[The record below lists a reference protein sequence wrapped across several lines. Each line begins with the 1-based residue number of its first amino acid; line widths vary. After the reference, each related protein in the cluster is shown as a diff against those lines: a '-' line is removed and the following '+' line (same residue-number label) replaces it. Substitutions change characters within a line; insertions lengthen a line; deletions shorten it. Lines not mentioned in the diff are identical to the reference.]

1 MNKVLIISIYNYL
14 SDLLRINMKQMA
26 YSKIIAWIVLCTINI
41 KASAQLDTVL
51 VTAQKRTELLQKV
64 PLAVS
69 SLSSK
74 QVEAYRIWNIKDISG
89 IIPNVYSADP
99 GDGRDVT
106 AIRGIATTSYDPS
119 TVVYIDGVNQFNLDT
134 YIPNLFD
141 VERIEILRG
150 PQGSLYGRNAMGG
163 VINIITKQPNNYTSG
178 SAELNWGNY
187 GQKRLNLNIKTP
199 ILKDKLLI
207 GASGLYNTR
216 DGFYQNQYN
225 QLPYD
230 RQNGISG
237 NYYLKY
243 IINKQ
248 WSINFNTKH
257 RDQENK
263 GAFPLVIGIEEAF
276 KNPFILNQ
284 NATTIMKDK
293 TINSA
298 LSIVYNGNTYQFSAQ
313 TAYQKNYRYYTNP
326 IDGDFSPL
334 NAISVVNN
342 YGKDWNQISAWTQ
355 DFKLNSVNN
364 QSLKWTI
371 GAYLFSQNAP
381 TKQGTYFGADA
392 YLMGIENSNFTLI
405 NTTSIKRK
413 GIAIYG
419 QATYAITDKLNAT
432 AGLRRDFEAIQQ
444 SVEGSL
450 MMDGNTTIYETQP
463 LISRK
468 TNFGALSPKLGLDY
482 QFSSTQMAFINYSKG
497 FRPGG
502 LSPLSSD
509 PSQPP
514 LIRYKPEYSNN
525 IELGLKNTLFQ
536 NHASLNLTLFY
547 TQLVD
552 AQVPTLVLPDAITI
566 IQNRGKLNS
575 NGIELEFTAKANRH
589 VSIDYNAGF
598 THARFERL
606 EIAQNGSSNIFNGN
620 KQIFTPDLVSN
631 LALQY
636 DQKIKNYLTAF
647 IRTEWKYIGTTYFDL
662 ANTIKQSPYNIINAS
677 IGFKLSN
684 VNIQYWSRNLTN
696 QRYISYAY
704 DFGAIH
710 LGDPTTNGCSIAI
723 KF

>member
-1 MNKVLIISIYNYL
+1 MKTKAYLETFFLAIASCISFPIF
-14 SDLLRINMKQMA
+14 
-26 YSKIIAWIVLCTINI
+26 
-41 KASAQLDTVL
+41 AQLDTVL
-51 VTAQKRTELLQKV
+51 VTAQKRTELLQKA
-64 PLAVS
+64 PIAVS
-69 SLSSK
+69 TFNSN
-74 QVEAYRIWNIKDISG
+74 QVNAYRIWNTKDISG

-119 TVVYIDGVNQFNLDT
+119 TAVYIDGVNQFNLDT
-134 YIPNLFD
+134 YLPNLFD
-141 VERIEILRG
+141 VERIEVLRG

-163 VINIITKQPNNYTSG
+163 VINIITKQPTNYSSG
-178 SAELNWGNY
+178 SAELSLGNY
-187 GQKRLNLNIKTP
+187 GQKRMNLNIKTP
-199 ILKDKLLI
+199 IIKDKLFF
-207 GASGLYNTR
+207 GASGLYDAR
-216 DGFYQNQYN
+216 DGYYQNQYN

-230 RQNGISG
+230 RQRGISG
-237 NYYLKY
+237 NYFLKY
-243 IINKQ
+243 IVNKQ
-248 WSINFNTKH
+248 WTISFNTKH

-263 GAFPLVIGIEEAF
+263 GAFPLVFGVEEAF

-284 NATTIMKDK
+284 NATTTMIDK
-293 TINSA
+293 TINSS
-298 LSIVYNGNTYQFSAQ
+298 LSILYNGNTYQFSAQ

-326 IDGDFSPL
+326 IDGDFSPID
-334 NAISVVNN
+334 AITVVNN
-342 YGKDWNQISAWTQ
+342 YGKDWNQITAWTQ
-355 DFKLNSVNN
+355 DLKLNSVNN

-405 NTTSIKRK
+405 NSTSIQRK
-413 GIAIYG
+413 GIALYG
-419 QATYAITDKLNAT
+419 QATYAISTKLNAT
-432 AGLRRDFEAIQQ
+432 AGIRRDFETIQQ
-444 SVEGSL
+444 SVAGSL
-450 MMDGNTTIYETQP
+450 LMGDNKTIYETQP
-463 LISRK
+463 LINRT

-525 IELGLKNTLFQ
+525 IELGIKNTLFH
-536 NHASLNLTLFY
+536 NHARLNLTIFY
-547 TQLVD
+547 TRLVD
-552 AQVPTLVLPDAITI
+552 AQVPTLLLPDAITI

-575 NGIELEFTAKANRH
+575 KGIELEFTAKANTH
-589 VSIDYNAGF
+589 LSIDYNAGI
-598 THARFERL
+598 TDAKFETL
-606 EIAQNGSSNIFNGN
+606 EIAQNGSSSIFNGN

-636 DQKIKNYLTAF
+636 DQKIKNNLTAF
-647 IRTEWKYIGTTYFDL
+647 VRTEWKYIGNTYFDL
-662 ANTIKQSPYNIINAS
+662 ANSIKQNPYSIFNAS
-677 IGFKLSN
+677 VGINMGNLNMK
-684 VNIQYWSRNLTN
+684 YWSRNLTN
-696 QRYISYAY
+696 QKYIAYAY

-710 LGDPTTNGCSIAI
+710 LGDPVTNGFSIAL

>member
-1 MNKVLIISIYNYL
+1 MRNVSFLKIFFIIGLCL
-14 SDLLRINMKQMA
+14 SNFSA
-26 YSKIIAWIVLCTINI
+26 F
-41 KASAQLDTVL
+41 AQLDTVI

-64 PLAVS
+64 PIAVS
-69 SLSSK
+69 TFNSN
-74 QVEAYRIWNIKDISG
+74 QVNAYRIWNTKDISG

-119 TVVYIDGVNQFNLDT
+119 TAVYIDGVNQFNLDS

-163 VINIITKQPNNYTSG
+163 VINIITKQPTNYSSG
-178 SAELNWGNY
+178 SAELSVGNY
-187 GQKRLNLNIKTP
+187 GQKRMNLNIKTP
-199 ILKDKLLI
+199 IIKDKLFA
-207 GASGLYNTR
+207 GVSGLYDAR
-216 DGFYQNQYN
+216 DGYYQNQYN

-230 RQNGISG
+230 RQKGISG
-237 NYYLKY
+237 NYFLKY

-263 GAFPLVIGIEEAF
+263 GAFPLVIGVEEAF

-284 NATTIMKDK
+284 NATTTMIDK
-293 TINSA
+293 TINSS
-298 LSIVYNGNTYQFSAQ
+298 LSILHNGNFYQFSAQ

-355 DFKLNSVNN
+355 DLKLNSVNN
-364 QSLKWTI
+364 QTLKWTI

-381 TKQGTYFGADA
+381 TKQGTYFGTDA
-392 YLMGIENSNFTLI
+392 YLLGIENSNFTLI
-405 NTTSIKRK
+405 NATQIQRK
-413 GIAIYG
+413 GIAVYG
-419 QATYAITDKLNAT
+419 QATYAISSKLNAT
-432 AGLRRDFEAIQQ
+432 VGIRRDFEAIQQ
-444 SVEGSL
+444 SVAGSL
-450 MMDGNTTIYETQP
+450 LIDENKAIYETQP

-536 NHASLNLTLFY
+536 NHARLNLTLFY

-575 NGIELEFTAKANRH
+575 KGIELEFTAKANTH
-589 VSIDYNAGF
+589 LSIDYNAGF
-598 THARFERL
+598 THARFEKL
-606 EIAQNGSSNIFNGN
+606 EIAQNGTSNIFNGN
-620 KQIFTPDLVSN
+620 KQIFTPDVVSN

-636 DQKIKNYLTAF
+636 DQKLKNHLTAF
-647 IRTEWKYIGTTYFDL
+647 VRTEWKYIGTTYFDL
-662 ANTIKQSPYNIINAS
+662 ANSIQQSPYSIFNAS
-677 IGFKLSN
+677 VGFNMSNLS
-684 VNIQYWSRNLTN
+684 IKYWSRNLTN
-696 QRYISYAY
+696 QKYIAYAY

-710 LGDPTTNGCSIAI
+710 LGDPATNGCSIAL

>member
-1 MNKVLIISIYNYL
+1 MKTKVYLRTLFIAISSFIYL
-14 SDLLRINMKQMA
+14 PIF
-26 YSKIIAWIVLCTINI
+26 
-41 KASAQLDTVL
+41 AQLDTVI
-51 VTAQKRTELLQKV
+51 VTAQKRTELLQKT
-64 PLAVS
+64 PIAVS
-69 SLSSK
+69 TFNSNQIS
-74 QVEAYRIWNIKDISG
+74 AYRIWNTKDISG

-119 TVVYIDGVNQFNLDT
+119 TAVYIDGVNQFNLDS

-163 VINIITKQPNNYTSG
+163 VINIITKQPTNYSSG
-178 SAELNWGNY
+178 SAELSVGNY
-187 GQKRLNLNIKTP
+187 GQKRMNLNIKTP
-199 ILKDKLLI
+199 IIKNKLFA
-207 GASGLYNTR
+207 GVSGLYDAR
-216 DGFYQNQYN
+216 DGYYQNQYN

-230 RQNGISG
+230 RQKGISG
-237 NYYLKY
+237 NYFLKY

-263 GAFPLVIGIEEAF
+263 GAFPLVIGVEEAF

-284 NATTIMKDK
+284 NATTTMIDK
-293 TINSA
+293 TINSS
-298 LSIVYNGNTYQFSAQ
+298 LSILHNGNFYQFSAQ

-355 DFKLNSVNN
+355 DLKLNSVNN
-364 QSLKWTI
+364 QTLKWTI

-381 TKQGTYFGADA
+381 TKQGTYFGTDA
-392 YLMGIENSNFTLI
+392 YLLGIENSNFTLI
-405 NTTSIKRK
+405 NATQIQRK
-413 GIAIYG
+413 GIAVYG
-419 QATYAITDKLNAT
+419 QATYAISSKLNVT
-432 AGLRRDFEAIQQ
+432 AGIRRDFEAIQQ
-444 SVEGSL
+444 SVAGSL
-450 MMDGNTTIYETQP
+450 LMDENKAIYETQP

-536 NHASLNLTLFY
+536 NHARLNLTLFY

-575 NGIELEFTAKANRH
+575 KGIELEFTAKANTH
-589 VSIDYNAGF
+589 LSIDYNAGF
-598 THARFERL
+598 THARFEKL
-606 EIAQNGSSNIFNGN
+606 EIAQNGTSNIYNGN
-620 KQIFTPDLVSN
+620 KQIFTPDVVSN

-636 DQKIKNYLTAF
+636 DQKLKNHLTAF
-647 IRTEWKYIGTTYFDL
+647 VRTEWKYIGTTYFDL
-662 ANTIKQSPYNIINAS
+662 ANSIQQSPYSIFNAS
-677 IGFKLSN
+677 VGFNMSNLS
-684 VNIQYWSRNLTN
+684 IKYWSRNLTN
-696 QRYISYAY
+696 QKYIAYAY

-710 LGDPTTNGCSIAI
+710 LGDPATNGCSIAL